1 MHQGDRIIDDLG
13 DEPPLNEDGR
23 NGPPD
28 RREISARWLS
38 GTFLTGVTSCVLM
51 GVALSAALNG
61 REQLATPPEI
71 AKMALEQDGSG
82 EVAKAARVLSPR
94 SVAKPTDKRRMEV
107 STVIKSGDHDVVRS
121 MPFVDVK
128 MALAAGHT
136 TTRDY
141 PPFDP
146 LKVFSED
153 GSAQTAPTA
162 LIYGP
167 KVESEVSLKT
177 VDFPVETASFEVAS
191 QLSTQE
197 VESVVRAAGADLSD
211 GAVQIAA
218 LHYVDPQ
225 RFGIGGTSQALGA
238 SHGVKIV
245 PENVSVSAR
254 ERNGADTSEF
264 AEDIIP
270 FTTDKKIVDALHDNG
285 YTGDDADGMAEA
297 ISKLLD
303 TDGLKTGTVLRL
315 GIETKGDQ
323 SRIVRASVYDHT
335 SHIVTIALNDEDQYV
350 PADEP
355 EPNPEVATAFD
366 DLRPVRTR
374 GDLPTIYDGI
384 YRAAFS
390 YGLSDQLTEHLIK
403 LLAADVDYKSRLSPS
418 DRLEVLFSMP
428 TKDDDASQDSAL
440 LYVKSTFGGVT
451 HTFYRF
457 QMQDGTADYFDQ
469 DGRSARQFLMR
480 NPVPGARFS
489 RGFGMEKHPIL
500 GYMRMHT
507 GVDWAIA
514 RGTPILAAGSGVV
527 EKAGWSSG
535 YGRETMIRHN
545 NGYETLYGHQS
556 AFAKGIVPGAR
567 IRQGQVIGYVGSTG
581 LSTGPHVHF
590 EIRVNGK
597 PVDPM
602 RVRLPVGRV
611 LKGPDL
617 EAFDRERTRID
628 DLLREQDQTPLSVA
642 SASLGG

>member
-1 MHQGDRIIDDLG
+1 MHQSDRIIEHLG

-71 AKMALEQDGSG
+71 AKMAHEHKGTG
-82 EVAKAARVLSPR
+82 EAARAARVVAPR

-107 STVIKSGDHDVVRS
+107 STVIKSGDHDIVRS
-121 MPFVDVK
+121 VPLVDVK

-136 TTRDY
+136 TTRQY

-146 LKVFSED
+146 LKVFAED
-153 GSAQTAPTA
+153 GSVQAAPTG

-177 VDFPVETASFEVAS
+177 VDFPLDTANYETTR

-197 VESVVRAAGADLSD
+197 AEAVVRSTAADLSD

-218 LHYVDPQ
+218 LRYVDPE
-225 RFGIGGTSQALGA
+225 RFGQPAATPKAGF
-238 SHGVKIV
+238 GVKIV
-245 PENVSVSAR
+245 PENMSVSPR
-254 ERNGADTSEF
+254 QSSDTSEF
-264 AEDIIP
+264 AEDVIP
-270 FTTDKKIVDALHDNG
+270 VAADKKIIDTFHDNG

-297 ISKLLD
+297 ISKLLN
-303 TDGLKTGTVLRL
+303 TDSFKKGTVLRL
-315 GIETKGDQ
+315 GIESRDDK

-335 SHIVTIALNDEDQYV
+335 TYVMSIALNDENQYV
-350 PADEP
+350 PADKP

-366 DLRPVRTR
+366 DSPPVRTR

-390 YGLSDQLTEHLIK
+390 YGLSAEMTAHLIK
-403 LLAADVDYKSRLSPS
+403 ILAPDVDYESQLDPS
-418 DRLEVLFSMP
+418 DRLEVLFSKP
-428 TKDDDASQDSAL
+428 TKDDDASPDSAL
-440 LYVKSTFGGVT
+440 LYAKSTIGGVT
-451 HTFYRF
+451 HIYYRF
-457 QMQDGTADYFDQ
+457 QMQDGTVDYFDK
-469 DGRSARQFLMR
+469 DGKSARRFLMR

-489 RGFGMEKHPIL
+489 RGFGRMRNPIL
-500 GYMRMHT
+500 GTMEFHT
-507 GVDWAIA
+507 GVDWAIP
-514 RGTPILAAGSGVV
+514 RGTPILAAGDGVV
-527 EKAGWSSG
+527 EKMGRDGG
-535 YGRETMIRHN
+535 YGNLTVLRHA
-545 NGYETLYGHQS
+545 NGYETYYGHQS
-556 AFAKGIVPGAR
+556 AFARNLSVGEHVH
-567 IRQGQVIGYVGSTG
+567 QGQVIGYVGSTG

-590 EIRVNGK
+590 EIRVNGE
-597 PVDPM
+597 PVDPL

-611 LKGPDL
+611 LKGGDL
-617 EAFDRERTRID
+617 EAFDTERDRID
-628 DLLREQDQTPLSVA
+628 EVLREQDQKPLSVA
-642 SASLGG
+642 SARAGS